1 MLACFISILSFHAGP
16 AVCHRNRAAAVRACA
31 ASEEEPGVRV
41 NKALRAT
48 HSRREADR
56 LVDEGRVSIN
66 GAIATSGDR
75 LARGDVVHLDGSP
88 VDWERL
94 NPPTDAAASDAVD
107 RRFVYLKYWKP
118 RGIVCTTDR
127 RQRDNILDAI
137 GRVPGVTDRIYP
149 IGRLDADSTGL
160 ILLTSDGEI
169 VNGGARLTL
178 THKARHQQPR
188 APTACACARGRA
200 AARVAAEEQGLRR
213 EHAPARERRA
223 GRAARGRR
231 DDHDGGAA
239 RRARQAADGADAAVR
254 RRARRGAD
262 LAALRAAG
270 GAQPADP
277 QNVRREPAA
286 SRAPPPCPPPEAAGT
301 ATSTPPRSTPP
312 ARVVCVGATLWACG
326 SPPCTASASPASR
339 CRAAAAPASGPSS
352 PRASARLSAPML
364 LRPPARRR
372 PRPLPRGA
380 RRAARGRAAEADRRR
395 AAAPRA
401 RCALLRDGRR
411 STARSE
417 PKAGSEDVIDVC

>member
-169 VNGGARLTL
+169 VNGLLRASQRKSKDYVVSTHPRASDAQVARLAAGVTITTVAQRDGRAKPL
-178 THKARHQQPR
+178 T
-188 APTACACARGRA
+188 APTLPCVVERGEGLTSLRFVLQEGRNRQIRRMCAASLLRA
-200 AARVAAEEQGLRR
+200 VLL
-213 EHAPARERRA
+213 HL
-223 GRAARGRR
+223 
-231 DDHDGGAA
+231 A
-239 RRARQAADGADAAVR
+239 RRR
-254 RRARRGAD
+254 RR
-262 LAALRAAG
+262 
-270 GAQPADP
+270 
-277 QNVRREPAA
+277 
-286 SRAPPPCPPPEAAGT
+286 RAPPPAH
-301 ATSTPPRSTPP
+301 RH
-312 ARVVCVGATLWACG
+312 
-326 SPPCTASASPASR
+326 
-339 CRAAAAPASGPSS
+339 GP
-352 PRASARLSAPML
+352 
-364 LRPPARRR
+364 RRR
-372 PRPLPRGA
+372 PA
-380 RRAARGRAAEADRRR
+380 S
-395 AAAPRA
+395 
-401 RCALLRDGRR
+401 CA
-411 STARSE
+411 
-417 PKAGSEDVIDVC
+417 